1 MKTLVS
7 YFSQTGKTRLV
18 AEAIYEAVPGEKVI
32 KAFDQVDSL
41 EGYDLT
47 FIGFPIIAFGPAPQ
61 GKEFLAKYSVGKKV
75 ALFITHASPEKQEG
89 LDLWLDKCREA
100 ASGADL
106 VGMFD
111 CMGELSEQVAE
122 FLIKSNDPVLKAF
135 GERRG
140 ETLGQPDETRLQRAR
155 EFAREIIKKLT

>member
-1 MKTLVS
+1 
-7 YFSQTGKTRLV
+7 V
-18 AEAIYEAVPGEKVI
+18 AEAIYGALHGEKEI
-32 KAFDQVDSL
+32 KEFDQVDSL
-41 EGYDLT
+41 EGYDLV

-61 GKEFLAKYSVGKKV
+61 GKNFLEKYAARKKV
-75 ALFITHASPEKQEG
+75 ALFITHASPEEQVG
-89 LDLWLDKCREA
+89 LDQWLEKCREA
-100 ASGADL
+100 AAGADL

-111 CMGELSEQVAE
+111 CRGELSQQIAD

-155 EFAREIIKKLT
+155 EFAQGVIKKLAYT